1 MLRVLPGV
9 LLAAATLA
17 PTVLLPTVLAASPGG
32 PVMVQDKRISESS
45 GLVASPTHPG
55 LVWTVN
61 DSGDAAIVYG
71 VRLRTG
77 RTVARLRL
85 AGAQARDWEAMTGA
99 RGADGRG
106 LLWIGDIGDNRA
118 VRDSVLLHLVVE
130 PRAVTSQTVSSH
142 TVSPVSVRVRYPDG
156 PHNAETLIWTPD
168 GRLLLVT
175 KDVLSGVI
183 YQVPP
188 VAVRSA
194 LAGRSTPGP
203 ALAVRLGSIAML
215 VTDGAALPDGRI
227 ILRDYDGAAIYPNPR
242 AGGTLSALRRLVLPA
257 QPQGE
262 TLAVV
267 DDGAAVLVGS
277 EGVRQLLHRVPLPA
291 KSTPSTPS
299 DARSPSPSPVAPGPK
314 ARAEPAPG
322 EPVTRLAP
330 LAIGAGLLALTFVA
344 GRRRW
349 AARRR

>member
-1 MLRVLPGV
+1 MLGALPGV
-9 LLAAATLA
+9 LLAAATL
-17 PTVLLPTVLAASPGG
+17 VPTVLAASPSG
-32 PVMVQDKRISESS
+32 PVTVQDKRIRESS

-71 VRLRTG
+71 VWLRTG

-85 AGAQARDWEAMTGA
+85 AGVQARDWEAMTGA
-99 RGADGRG
+99 RRADGRG

-118 VRDSVLLHLVVE
+118 VRESVLLHLVVE
-130 PRAVTSQTVSSH
+130 PRAVTSQTVS
-142 TVSPVSVRVRYPDG
+142 PVSVRVRYPDG
-156 PHNAETLIWTPD
+156 PHDAETLIWTPD

-175 KDVLSGVI
+175 KGVLSGVI

-188 VAVRSA
+188 AAVTAA

-203 ALAVRLGSIAML
+203 ALAVRLGSVAML

-227 ILRDYDGAAIYPNPR
+227 ILRGYEGATIYPNPNPR
-242 AGGTLSALRRLVLPA
+242 AGGTLSALRRVALPP

-277 EGVRQLLHRVPLPA
+277 EGVRQPLHRVPLPA
-291 KSTPSTPS
+291 KSTPS
-299 DARSPSPSPVAPGPK
+299 DARSPSPSPVAPGPG

-330 LAIGAGLLALTFVA
+330 LVVGAGLLALTFVA

-349 AARRR
+349 AVRRR